1 MTPLRVGLV
10 GAGPHVNDVIAPTLM
25 STPGLSL
32 VAFGST
38 DPSAR
43 DLADAWGVE
52 GVQAEVAEFLT
63 VGQFDAAVLASNP
76 ADHEAALKVAP
87 GLGLPLFVVGPPA
100 FGSAP
105 VRAFD
110 AANGELETRVTS
122 VVDLYLRYAAMT
134 RTAFAHIAAHGRVVH
149 VAMDCHVDQPRSAMW
164 GRDLL
169 DAFLLSSGLHP
180 LGVMAEL
187 LGWPA
192 ASTLTSGEVTQTR
205 RDDCFVTADFTT
217 RTARGSL
224 RMSNT
229 RNRLD
234 FSTTVTCQ
242 DGTSISWT
250 LDELVTYRPGTAEE
264 SRLVSN
270 PLSPGGERTGHAAAL
285 REFRD
290 ACLGKSDS
298 SSTIEQTQVLMAWV
312 EHLRAS

>member
-1 MTPLRVGLV
+1 
-10 GAGPHVNDVIAPTLM
+10 
-25 STPGLSL
+25 
-32 VAFGST
+32 
-38 DPSAR
+38 
-43 DLADAWGVE
+43 
-52 GVQAEVAEFLT
+52 
-63 VGQFDAAVLASNP
+63 
-76 ADHEAALKVAP
+76 
-87 GLGLPLFVVGPPA
+87 
-100 FGSAP
+100 
-105 VRAFD
+105 
-110 AANGELETRVTS
+110 
-122 VVDLYLRYAAMT
+122 
-134 RTAFAHIAAHGRVVH
+134 
-149 VAMDCHVDQPRSAMW
+149 
-164 GRDLL
+164 
-169 DAFLLSSGLHP
+169 
-180 LGVMAEL
+180 MAEL

-264 SRLVSN
+264 SRLVCD

-298 SSTIEQTQVLMAWV
+298 GSTIEQTQVLMAWV